1 VLFGSVS
8 VSARRWAIVL
18 AWLAGGLTVEPAWGL
33 ERPPAPPD
41 LQPLIKAGRV
51 TFKFYDAQKA
61 PRQYRGLATFK
72 VTLTYKQR
80 PVVRRGR
87 KGGQTRRLVV
97 PQFLKL
103 AIHTRHEVLLPNDI
117 ATETFWSD
125 TLVRHEFDHVAIS
138 SDPRVTRL
146 LQHMLR
152 NLQIEIAEQAPS
164 DEKRLNQLITD
175 EVEKRWQ
182 AIHRLL
188 EANYLLLD
196 RVTEY
201 GTRPLPDREAF
212 FQSLFTKTNLDE
224 MKFPYLGEVVDLLDR
239 LDQKQ

>member
-1 VLFGSVS
+1 VLFASVS
-8 VSARRWAIVL
+8 GPARRCAIFFAL
-18 AWLAGGLTVEPAWGL
+18 LAGGLTVETACGL

-51 TFKFYDAQKA
+51 AFKFYDPQKD
-61 PRQYRGLATFK
+61 PRQHSGLATFK
-72 VTLTYKQR
+72 VTLTYKHR
-80 PVVRRGR
+80 PALRRDM
-87 KGGQTRRLVV
+87 KGGRTRRIVV
-97 PQFLKL
+97 PHFIKL
-103 AIHTRHEVLLPNDI
+103 AVHIRHEVLLPNDI

-152 NLQIEIAEQAPS
+152 NLRIEIAEQTLA

-175 EVEKRWQ
+175 EVEKRGH
-182 AIHRLL
+182 AIHGLL

-196 RVTEY
+196 QATEH